1 MTKIMNLEKN
11 IVMRAAREIYQGE
24 NLENY
29 LEQASK
35 KALKPFSKKVKDRFL
50 TNLEK
55 EHPGK
60 NFILGQASL
69 MKANLAKKILKV
81 LKG

>member
-60 NFILGQASL
+60 NFIIGQALL

>member
-35 KALKPFSKKVKDRFL
+35 KALKPFSKKVQDRFL

-60 NFILGQASL
+60 NFIIGQASL